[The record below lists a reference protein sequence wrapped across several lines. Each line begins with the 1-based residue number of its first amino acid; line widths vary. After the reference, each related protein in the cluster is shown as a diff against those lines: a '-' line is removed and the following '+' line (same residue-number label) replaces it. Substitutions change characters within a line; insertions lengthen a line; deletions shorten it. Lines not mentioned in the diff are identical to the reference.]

1 MKPEFWTDEKVVE
14 LSAWGRLLAIGLLNF
29 ADDYGRMVK
38 SEKRIKMQ
46 IFPADSV
53 SVQALLTELEQA
65 GFIYFYTVK
74 SVEYLQIRNFT
85 KHQRVN
91 RPSHSPIPAP
101 EGGEPSVSPQEE
113 SMREGKGMEGK
124 GRERSK
130 SRAVALPPDF
140 GLNPDRETYA
150 RSKGIADPKTQMESF
165 RAHHEA
171 HGKTMLDWNAA
182 WRTWCLNAK
191 KFAGRNTQ
199 PEAPRTKEFPA

>member
-46 IFPADSV
+46 VFPADSV
-53 SVQALLTELEQA
+53 SVQQLLTELEKA
-65 GFIYFYTVK
+65 GFIYFYSVNN
-74 SVEYLQIRNFT
+74 VEYLQIRNFT

-101 EGGEPSVSPQEE
+101 VGGEPSVSPQEE
-113 SMREGKGMEGK
+113 SMREGKGKEGK
-124 GRERSK
+124 GREGSK
-130 SRAVALPPDF
+130 SRAIALPPDF
-140 GLNPDRETYA
+140 ALTESRKAYA
-150 RSKGIADPKTQMESF
+150 LTKGVSSPEAEMEAF

-171 HGKTMLDWNAA
+171 HGKTMRDWDAA
-182 WRTWCLNAK
+182 WRTWCMNAR
-191 KFAGRNTQ
+191 KFAGK
-199 PEAPRTKEFPA
+199 APASRPKLQDFPR